1 MNENILMQVVD
12 RMKRGFLESAG
23 RNVFVSSGC
32 LICFIRR
39 GTLYVVNV
47 GDSRA
52 VLGSLKGIGQLK
64 RLVVKQMVKDH
75 NIDN

>member
-1 MNENILMQVVD
+1 ME
-12 RMKRGFLESAG
+12 RGFLESAG
-23 RNVFVSSGC
+23 RNVFVISGC
-32 LICFIRR
+32 LICLIWR
-39 GTLYVVNV
+39 GTLYAANV

-52 VLGSLKGIGQLK
+52 ILGYQKGICPFK